1 VREVLVRM
9 QIKLGTIDNLADN
22 LYEVKKV
29 VIDRNLLI
37 QKQKDIYITVV

>member
-1 VREVLVRM
+1 M

-29 VIDRNLLI
+29 VIDRNLLMR
-37 QKQKDIYITVV
+37 KLKDIYITVV